1 MRLFEKKSR
10 CLFATHLAVWLVILT
25 TVAVYVA
32 RSDARREKLR
42 ADFSTFTLA
51 ASRVMFSGG
60 DPYNKKQVLDH
71 NYKYF
76 PTNAIL
82 LYPFTK
88 ISVYA
93 AQGIWFALNLGLLV
107 WAFYSLRALLRG
119 VRVPWW
125 VYVLTLLVMFRIIMM
140 NLRLGQWNTSVFSL
154 SIIGMRYLLGQRRTA
169 GSALVALAATLKFMP
184 IIMLVYLLARR
195 RWSDCAGVVVGL
207 VFWIVIL
214 PVVILGP
221 QRSVELMRQY
231 RSDSAER
238 ITQMTEGREVSSVS
252 VHSTI
257 YRLVSPVQLELKGNI
272 YQPNILDLS
281 RETGAAIAKVISAL
295 FLAATALWLFAQYR
309 RKDQANP
316 LGELALIS
324 LCYAT
329 WFIAAPGVR
338 HAQLISMIPLTFVI
352 ATALAQPQP
361 RAQRL
366 QITGLYVLIF
376 VLYLLPSELADNTV
390 YNQRLEAG
398 GILAL
403 ALLVHFGAGVFVY
416 YKLGLGEA
424 TPPETADF
432 LKDDSPAQAVA
443 CK

>member
-1 MRLFEKKSR
+1 MF
-10 CLFATHLAVWLVILT
+10 HLAVWLVILT
-25 TVAVYVA
+25 AVAVYVA

-60 DPYNKKQVLDH
+60 DPYDKKQVLDH

-76 PTNAIL
+76 PTNAIV
-82 LYPFTK
+82 LYPFTR

-119 VRVPWW
+119 VKVPWW

-154 SIIGMRYLLGQRRTA
+154 SIIGMRYLLGRRRTV

-195 RWSDCAGVVVGL
+195 RWADSLGVVAGL

-221 QRSVELMRQY
+221 HRSAELMRQY
-231 RSDSAER
+231 RSDSADR
-238 ITQMTEGREVSSVS
+238 ITQMTQGREVSSVS

-281 RETGAAIAKVISAL
+281 RETGAAVAKVISVV
-295 FLAATALWLFAQYR
+295 FLLGTAVWLFAQYR

-338 HAQLISMIPLTFVI
+338 HAQLISMVPLTFVI
-352 ATALAQPQP
+352 AAALAQPQGRGQ
-361 RAQRL
+361 RARL
-366 QITGLYVLIF
+366 AGLYLLIF
-376 VLYLLPSELADNTV
+376 VLYTLPAEVVNNTV

-403 ALLVHFGAGVFVY
+403 ALLVHFAAGVYVY
-416 YKLGLGEA
+416 YSLGLGSAAPQKA
-424 TPPETADF
+424 TATSTQHD
-432 LKDDSPAQAVA
+432 PAQAVA
-443 CK
+443 